1 VAGTPKPNITLA
13 MKMAAWPCSGLF
25 IHIGFWVNNGCKD
38 AKKTPA
44 SQRAAGTF
52 LYDNVNNSFC
62 TDNMHVVRQ
71 PEEYSP
77 LVSIDYIV
85 EPI

>member
-1 VAGTPKPNITLA
+1 
-13 MKMAAWPCSGLF
+13 
-25 IHIGFWVNNGCKD
+25 VNNGCKD

-44 SQRAAGTF
+44 SQMAAGTF